1 MTKFSFANLLG
12 GGQRSRAATEDDE
25 QEKAEETEEE
35 SETENEEDQAEGE
48 DGDDAA
54 ESDQDEA
61 RRAILAERGRIAT
74 ILSSATPETVAQ
86 AAYFATQ
93 TDMTP
98 AQAKKALAVA
108 PQGSGGLAAK
118 MRGRGSAPA
127 PSPAAGRQAGKLPPE
142 LAAAQARR
150 LNKEG

>member
-25 QEKAEETEEE
+25 QDKAEETEEE

-74 ILSSATPETVAQ
+74 ILSSATPETRTGRN
-86 AAYFATQ
+86 ATRSVISSYR
-93 TDMTP
+93 T
-98 AQAKKALAVA
+98 
-108 PQGSGGLAAK
+108 
-118 MRGRGSAPA
+118 
-127 PSPAAGRQAGKLPPE
+127 
-142 LAAAQARR
+142 ARR
-150 LNKEG
+150 AR